1 MGEHNSWTSSLKR
14 QLYENLENLFYG
26 RNSNVNSEEDRGGL
40 AVAELF
46 IKKILLFTLESSVS
60 RTWKERPGVA

>member
-1 MGEHNSWTSSLKR
+1 MIF
-14 QLYENLENLFYG
+14 LEDFLFG
-26 RNSNVNSEEDRGGL
+26 RNFKINSEEGGRGG

-46 IKKILLFTLESSVS
+46 VYKILLFTLEFSVS